1 MRTGRAEPGERTEL
15 MACIGLLSIAHPDYV
30 ADGAAAR
37 FAEKAAAAL
46 RERGIDVI
54 RTELAAT
61 IPEAR
66 AAARELIARDV
77 DGVIYFM
84 ASWLECSVA
93 LAAVTETAHLPGCL
107 WSFPMWRENGR
118 ECSTGSYV
126 SGAMLGGVLRR
137 MGLEPKTVFGMPG
150 EDGTAEEVAA
160 FCRAA
165 GAWHHLRRCR
175 IGLVG
180 YTSMNIL
187 TGTFDHLLLRSRLGP
202 DVEQS
207 DAYTLISMAR
217 TAAEEELLAAEAKL
231 RSEARVSPDIPDAVL
246 KKALGIYVALMKLK
260 ERQSLDA
267 VNVKCQYE
275 FSKEYG
281 MTACVPLSMVAGED
295 YIASCEGDMFCT
307 VSQLILRYLT
317 GQVIAYGDAIS
328 DDGTILKTS
337 PCGFMPFCLG
347 RGTLDVVSFPEGFGF
362 SGLIC
367 SFPMKPGR
375 VTLLRVVED
384 VGDYHLLYLTGEGLA
399 STEKRQGIF
408 PALDVRPDGDL
419 TALRRE
425 YAGQHFA
432 LCYGDVSAELEDL
445 ARIWKIRTVRI

>member
-1 MRTGRAEPGERTEL
+1 MTEPGERTEH
-15 MACIGLLSIAHPDYV
+15 MARIGLISIAHPDYV
-30 ADGAAAR
+30 TDGAAAR
-37 FAEKAAAAL
+37 FSERAAAAL
-46 RERGIDVI
+46 EGRGIDVI
-54 RTELAAT
+54 RSELAAT
-61 IPEAR
+61 IPQAR
-66 AAARELIARDV
+66 AAAREMVNRDV
-77 DGVIYFM
+77 DGVVYFM

-93 LAAVTETAHLPGCL
+93 LAAVTETEHLPGCL
-107 WSFPMWRENGR
+107 WSFPMWREDGR

-137 MGLEPKTVFGMPG
+137 MGLGCKTVFGMPG
-150 EDGTAEEVAA
+150 EDPATEEVAS

-165 GAWHHLRRCR
+165 GAWHRMRRCR

-207 DAYTLISMAR
+207 DAYALISMAE
-217 TAAEEELLAAEAKL
+217 AATEEELAAAEAKL
-231 RSEARVSPDIPDAVL
+231 RAEARVSPAIPEKTL
-246 KKALGIYVALMKLK
+246 RKALGIYVALRKLK
-260 ERQSLDA
+260 ERQGLDA

-281 MTACVPLSMVAGED
+281 MTACVPLSMAAGED
-295 YIASCEGDMFCT
+295 YITSCEGDMFCT
-307 VSQLILRYLT
+307 VSQLVLRYLT
-317 GQVIAYGDAIS
+317 GQVTAYGDAIS
-328 DDGTILKTS
+328 DDGTVLKTS

-347 RGTLDVVSFPEGFGF
+347 RGALDVVAFPEGFGF
-362 SGLIC
+362 TGLIA

-408 PALDVRPDGDL
+408 PALDVRPDGDVA
-419 TALRRE
+419 ALRKE

-445 ARIWKIRTVRI
+445 ARIWKIRTVRV